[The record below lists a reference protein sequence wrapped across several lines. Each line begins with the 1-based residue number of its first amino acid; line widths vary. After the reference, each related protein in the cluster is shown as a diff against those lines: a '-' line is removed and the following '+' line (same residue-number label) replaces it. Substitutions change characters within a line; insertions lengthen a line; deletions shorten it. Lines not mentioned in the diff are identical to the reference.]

1 MITPQW
7 SVPGGYL
14 YLCVCWG
21 ECVFLHSHR
30 EKRREE
36 GEGRKGRV
44 VWAKEGDGSMNN
56 LCQVQVAETPLK
68 LVSTVK
74 EKNKVCVVLYCGR
87 LRQPKTMFRDA
98 FISVSGLWALPPPA
112 VPRPATALSWQ
123 RRKREGWLGSK
134 SAPKWV
140 GVAQCSRLCQV
151 PPSAIICATGYL
163 KLIEVHVTTLKS
175 EWNLKKHFLNYGND
189 Q

>member
-98 FISVSGLWALPPPA
+98 FISVSGLWALPPPRRTP
-112 VPRPATALSWQ
+112 PRNSIILAAQEAGRVVGEQECSQVSRGGSVFQTVSGASQRHYLCNWLS
-123 RRKREGWLGSK
+123 
-134 SAPKWV
+134 
-140 GVAQCSRLCQV
+140 
-151 PPSAIICATGYL
+151 
-163 KLIEVHVTTLKS
+163 
-175 EWNLKKHFLNYGND
+175 
-189 Q
+189 